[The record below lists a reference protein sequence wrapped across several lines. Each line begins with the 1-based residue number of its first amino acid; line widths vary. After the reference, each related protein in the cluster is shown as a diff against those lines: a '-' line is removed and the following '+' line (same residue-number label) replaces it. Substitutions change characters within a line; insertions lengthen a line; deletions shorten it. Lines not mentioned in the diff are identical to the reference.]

1 MNRRLAAAILGQK
14 VNSVVQVHTPA
25 GELSYQI
32 LEVK

>member
-1 MNRRLAAAILGQK
+1 MNRRLARQFLAKK